1 MQQKLLEFERT
12 NKLKEAVNITIYNA
26 NERMGLTRCPCPPAP
41 PCPPPA
47 PPCPPPAPPCPG
59 IPGPMGPT
67 GPQGVQGIQGY
78 PGPQGPTGP
87 QGIPGP
93 DGAAGVTG
101 PTGPQGIAGPAG
113 ATGATGATGPTGPQ
127 GIAGPAGA
135 TGATGATGPTGP
147 QGIAGPAGATGATGP
162 TGPTGAMGPTGPA
175 GESGLS
181 SYATFYALMPTD
193 NAVAI
198 APNEPIDFPTTATKT
213 NDITVTSPSVFT
225 VTTAGNY
232 LVMFQASTT
241 EGGQLQLTVNN
252 TPIAYTTVGK
262 AGENTQIV
270 GFAILPLAAND
281 AISVINPQASTTGI
295 TLTQN
300 AGGAS
305 AVAAQLVIAK
315 LA

>member
-41 PCPPPA
+41 PCPPPV

-93 DGAAGVTG
+93 DGAAGITG

-113 ATGATGATGPTGPQ
+113 ATGATGATGPTGP
-127 GIAGPAGA
+127 
-135 TGATGATGPTGP
+135 
-147 QGIAGPAGATGATGP
+147 
-162 TGPTGAMGPTGPA
+162 TGPA

-193 NAVAI
+193 NAIAI

>member
-1 MQQKLLEFERT
+1 MLEFERT

-93 DGAAGVTG
+93 DGAAG
-101 PTGPQGIAGPAG
+101 I
-113 ATGATGATGPTGPQ
+113 
-127 GIAGPAGA
+127 
-135 TGATGATGPTGP
+135 TGPTGP

-162 TGPTGAMGPTGPA
+162 TGPQGIAGPAGVTGATGATGATGPTGPTGPA

-193 NAVAI
+193 NAIAI

>member
-1 MQQKLLEFERT
+1 
-12 NKLKEAVNITIYNA
+12 
-26 NERMGLTRCPCPPAP
+26 
-41 PCPPPA
+41 
-47 PPCPPPAPPCPG
+47 
-59 IPGPMGPT
+59 
-67 GPQGVQGIQGY
+67 
-78 PGPQGPTGP
+78 
-87 QGIPGP
+87 
-93 DGAAGVTG
+93 
-101 PTGPQGIAGPAG
+101 
-113 ATGATGATGPTGPQ
+113 
-127 GIAGPAGA
+127 
-135 TGATGATGPTGP
+135 
-147 QGIAGPAGATGATGP
+147 
-162 TGPTGAMGPTGPA
+162 
-175 GESGLS
+175 
-181 SYATFYALMPTD
+181 MPTD

-281 AISVINPQASTTGI
+281 AISVINPETSTTSI

-300 AGGAS
+300 AGGVS

>member
-1 MQQKLLEFERT
+1 MLEFERT

-26 NERMGLTRCPCPPAP
+26 NERMGLTRCPCPPTP

-93 DGAAGVTG
+93 DGAAGITG
-101 PTGPQGIAGPAG
+101 PTGPQGIAGP
-113 ATGATGATGPTGPQ
+113 TGATGATGPTGPQ

-135 TGATGATGPTGP
+135 TGPT
-147 QGIAGPAGATGATGP
+147 
-162 TGPTGAMGPTGPA
+162 GPTGPA

-193 NAVAI
+193 NAIAI

>member
-1 MQQKLLEFERT
+1 
-12 NKLKEAVNITIYNA
+12 
-26 NERMGLTRCPCPPAP
+26 MGLTRCPCPPAP

-47 PPCPPPAPPCPG
+47 PPCPG
-59 IPGPMGPT
+59 IPGPIGPTGPMGPT

-101 PTGPQGIAGPAG
+101 PTGPQGIPGPAGPAG
-113 ATGATGATGPTGPQ
+113 ATGATGATGPM
-127 GIAGPAGA
+127 
-135 TGATGATGPTGP
+135 
-147 QGIAGPAGATGATGP
+147 GPAGATGATGP
-162 TGPTGAMGPTGPA
+162 TGPTGPTGATGATGPA

-281 AISVINPQASTTGI
+281 AISVINPETSTTAI

-300 AGGAS
+300 AGGVS

>member
-1 MQQKLLEFERT
+1 MLEFERT

-59 IPGPMGPT
+59 IPGPMGPMGPT

-93 DGAAGVTG
+93 DGAAG
-101 PTGPQGIAGPAG
+101 I
-113 ATGATGATGPTGPQ
+113 
-127 GIAGPAGA
+127 
-135 TGATGATGPTGP
+135 TGPTGP

-162 TGPTGAMGPTGPA
+162 TGPQGIAGPAGVTGATGATGATGPTGPTGPA

-193 NAVAI
+193 NAIAI

>member
-1 MQQKLLEFERT
+1 MLEFERT

-59 IPGPMGPT
+59 IPGPIGPTGPMGPT

-113 ATGATGATGPTGPQ
+113 ATGATGPTGPQ

-135 TGATGATGPTGP
+135 T
-147 QGIAGPAGATGATGP
+147 GATGATGP

-193 NAVAI
+193 NAIAI

>member
-1 MQQKLLEFERT
+1 MLEFERT

-41 PCPPPA
+41 PCPPPV

-93 DGAAGVTG
+93 DGAAGITG
-101 PTGPQGIAGPAG
+101 PTGPQGIAGPTG

-147 QGIAGPAGATGATGP
+147 
-162 TGPTGAMGPTGPA
+162 TGPA

-193 NAVAI
+193 NAIAI

>member
-127 GIAGPAGA
+127 GIAGPA
-135 TGATGATGPTGP
+135 
-147 QGIAGPAGATGATGP
+147 GATGP

-300 AGGAS
+300 AGGTS

>member
-1 MQQKLLEFERT
+1 MLEFERT

-59 IPGPMGPT
+59 IPGPMGPMGPT

-93 DGAAGVTG
+93 DGAAGITG
-101 PTGPQGIAGPAG
+101 PTGPQGIAGPAGVTG

-127 GIAGPAGA
+127 GIAGPAGVTGA
-135 TGATGATGPTGP
+135 TGATGATGPT
-147 QGIAGPAGATGATGP
+147 
-162 TGPTGAMGPTGPA
+162 GPTGPA

-193 NAVAI
+193 NAIAI

>member
-59 IPGPMGPT
+59 IPGP
-67 GPQGVQGIQGY
+67 
-78 PGPQGPTGP
+78 
-87 QGIPGP
+87 
-93 DGAAGVTG
+93 
-101 PTGPQGIAGPAG
+101 
-113 ATGATGATGPTGPQ
+113 
-127 GIAGPAGA
+127 
-135 TGATGATGPTGP
+135 
-147 QGIAGPAGATGATGP
+147 
-162 TGPTGAMGPTGPA
+162 MGPTGPA

-300 AGGAS
+300 AGGTS

>member
-1 MQQKLLEFERT
+1 MLEFERT

-135 TGATGATGPTGP
+135 TGPTGP
-147 QGIAGPAGATGATGP
+147 RGATGP

-193 NAVAI
+193 NAIAI

-300 AGGAS
+300 AGGTS

>member
-1 MQQKLLEFERT
+1 
-12 NKLKEAVNITIYNA
+12 
-26 NERMGLTRCPCPPAP
+26 
-41 PCPPPA
+41 
-47 PPCPPPAPPCPG
+47 
-59 IPGPMGPT
+59 MGPT

-113 ATGATGATGPTGPQ
+113 ATGATGPTGPQ

-135 TGATGATGPTGP
+135 T
-147 QGIAGPAGATGATGP
+147 GATGATGP

-193 NAVAI
+193 NAIAI

>member
-1 MQQKLLEFERT
+1 MLEFERT

-59 IPGPMGPT
+59 IPGPMGPMGPT

-93 DGAAGVTG
+93 DGAAGITG

-127 GIAGPAGA
+127 GIAGPAGVTGA
-135 TGATGATGPTGP
+135 TGATGATGPT
-147 QGIAGPAGATGATGP
+147 
-162 TGPTGAMGPTGPA
+162 GPTGPA

-193 NAVAI
+193 NAIAI

>member
-41 PCPPPA
+41 PCPPPV

-93 DGAAGVTG
+93 DGAAGITG
-101 PTGPQGIAGPAG
+101 PTGPQGIAGPTG
-113 ATGATGATGPTGPQ
+113 ATGTTGATGPTGPQ

-147 QGIAGPAGATGATGP
+147 
-162 TGPTGAMGPTGPA
+162 TGPA

-193 NAVAI
+193 NAIAI

>member
-1 MQQKLLEFERT
+1 MLEFERT

-78 PGPQGPTGP
+78 QGPQGPTGP

-101 PTGPQGIAGPAG
+101 PTGPQGIPGPAGTAG
-113 ATGATGATGPTGPQ
+113 ATGATGATGPM
-127 GIAGPAGA
+127 
-135 TGATGATGPTGP
+135 
-147 QGIAGPAGATGATGP
+147 GPAGATGATGP
-162 TGPTGAMGPTGPA
+162 TGPTGPTGATGATGPA

-281 AISVINPQASTTGI
+281 AISVINPETSTTAI

-300 AGGAS
+300 AGGVS

>member
-1 MQQKLLEFERT
+1 
-12 NKLKEAVNITIYNA
+12 
-26 NERMGLTRCPCPPAP
+26 
-41 PCPPPA
+41 
-47 PPCPPPAPPCPG
+47 
-59 IPGPMGPT
+59 MGPT

-93 DGAAGVTG
+93 DGAAGITG

-113 ATGATGATGPTGPQ
+113 ATGATGVTGATGPTGPQGIAGPTGATGATGPTGPQ

-147 QGIAGPAGATGATGP
+147 
-162 TGPTGAMGPTGPA
+162 TGPA

-193 NAVAI
+193 NAITI

>member
-1 MQQKLLEFERT
+1 MLEFERT

-93 DGAAGVTG
+93 DGAAGITG
-101 PTGPQGIAGPAG
+101 PTGPQGIAGPTG

-147 QGIAGPAGATGATGP
+147 
-162 TGPTGAMGPTGPA
+162 TGPA

-193 NAVAI
+193 NAIAI

-213 NDITVTSPSVFT
+213 SDITVTSPSVFT

>member
-1 MQQKLLEFERT
+1 MLEFERT

-26 NERMGLTRCPCPPAP
+26 NERMRLTRCPCPPAP

-59 IPGPMGPT
+59 IPGPIGPTGPMGPT

-78 PGPQGPTGP
+78 QGPQGPTGP

-101 PTGPQGIAGPAG
+101 PTGPQGIPGPAGPAG
-113 ATGATGATGPTGPQ
+113 ATGATGATGPM
-127 GIAGPAGA
+127 
-135 TGATGATGPTGP
+135 
-147 QGIAGPAGATGATGP
+147 GPAGATGATGP
-162 TGPTGAMGPTGPA
+162 TGPTGPTGATGATGPA

-241 EGGQLQLTVNN
+241 EGGQLQLTVND

-281 AISVINPQASTTGI
+281 AISVINPGTSTTAI

-300 AGGAS
+300 AGGVS

>member
-1 MQQKLLEFERT
+1 MLEFERT

-193 NAVAI
+193 NAIAI

-262 AGENTQIV
+262 SGENTQIV

>member
-1 MQQKLLEFERT
+1 MLEFERT

-47 PPCPPPAPPCPG
+47 PPCPG
-59 IPGPMGPT
+59 IPGPIGPTGPMGPT

-101 PTGPQGIAGPAG
+101 PTGPQGIPGPAGPAG
-113 ATGATGATGPTGPQ
+113 ATGATGATGPM
-127 GIAGPAGA
+127 
-135 TGATGATGPTGP
+135 
-147 QGIAGPAGATGATGP
+147 GPAGATGATGP
-162 TGPTGAMGPTGPA
+162 TGPTGPTGATGATGPA

-281 AISVINPQASTTGI
+281 AISVINPETSTTAI

-300 AGGAS
+300 AGGVS

>member
-1 MQQKLLEFERT
+1 MLEFERT

-93 DGAAGVTG
+93 DGAAGITG
-101 PTGPQGIAGPAG
+101 PTGPQGIAG

-127 GIAGPAGA
+127 GIAGPAG
-135 TGATGATGPTGP
+135 P
-147 QGIAGPAGATGATGP
+147 QGIAGPTGATGATGATGP

-193 NAVAI
+193 NAIAI

>member
-1 MQQKLLEFERT
+1 
-12 NKLKEAVNITIYNA
+12 
-26 NERMGLTRCPCPPAP
+26 
-41 PCPPPA
+41 
-47 PPCPPPAPPCPG
+47 
-59 IPGPMGPT
+59 MGPT

-93 DGAAGVTG
+93 DGAAGITG

-113 ATGATGATGPTGPQ
+113 AAGITGPTGATGATGPTGPQ

-147 QGIAGPAGATGATGP
+147 
-162 TGPTGAMGPTGPA
+162 TGPA

-193 NAVAI
+193 NAITI

-213 NDITVTSPSVFT
+213 SDITVTSPSVFT

>member
-1 MQQKLLEFERT
+1 MLEFERT

-26 NERMGLTRCPCPPAP
+26 NERMGLTRCPC
-41 PCPPPA
+41 PPA

-93 DGAAGVTG
+93 DGAAGITG
-101 PTGPQGIAGPAG
+101 PTGPQGIAGP
-113 ATGATGATGPTGPQ
+113 TGATGATGPTGPQ

-135 TGATGATGPTGP
+135 TGATGATGPIGP
-147 QGIAGPAGATGATGP
+147 QGIAGPAGATGATGPTGP

-193 NAVAI
+193 NAIAI

-213 NDITVTSPSVFT
+213 SDITVTSPSVFA

-300 AGGAS
+300 AGGTS

>member
-1 MQQKLLEFERT
+1 
-12 NKLKEAVNITIYNA
+12 
-26 NERMGLTRCPCPPAP
+26 
-41 PCPPPA
+41 
-47 PPCPPPAPPCPG
+47 
-59 IPGPMGPT
+59 MGPT

-113 ATGATGATGPTGPQ
+113 ATGAIGPTGP
-127 GIAGPAGA
+127 
-135 TGATGATGPTGP
+135 
-147 QGIAGPAGATGATGP
+147 TGATGP
-162 TGPTGAMGPTGPA
+162 TGPTGATGATGPA

-193 NAVAI
+193 NAIAI

-281 AISVINPQASTTGI
+281 AISVINPETSTTGI

-300 AGGAS
+300 AGGVS

>member
-1 MQQKLLEFERT
+1 
-12 NKLKEAVNITIYNA
+12 
-26 NERMGLTRCPCPPAP
+26 
-41 PCPPPA
+41 
-47 PPCPPPAPPCPG
+47 
-59 IPGPMGPT
+59 MGPT

-101 PTGPQGIAGPAG
+101 PTGPQGIPGPAGATGATGATGPTGATGATGATGVTGPTGATGATGPMGPAG
-113 ATGATGATGPTGPQ
+113 ATGATGATGPTGPT
-127 GIAGPAGA
+127 GP
-135 TGATGATGPTGP
+135 TGATGA
-147 QGIAGPAGATGATGP
+147 
-162 TGPTGAMGPTGPA
+162 TGPA

-193 NAVAI
+193 NAIAI
-198 APNEPIDFPTTATKT
+198 APNAPIDFPTTATKT

-281 AISVINPQASTTGI
+281 AISVINPQTSTTAI

-300 AGGAS
+300 AGGVS

>member
-1 MQQKLLEFERT
+1 MLEFERT

-26 NERMGLTRCPCPPAP
+26 NERMGLTRCPCPPTP

-113 ATGATGATGPTGPQ
+113 ATGATGPTGPQGIAGPTGATGATGATGPTGPQ

-147 QGIAGPAGATGATGP
+147 QGIAGPAG
-162 TGPTGAMGPTGPA
+162 
-175 GESGLS
+175 ESGLS

-193 NAVAI
+193 NAIAI

>member
-1 MQQKLLEFERT
+1 MLEFERT

-67 GPQGVQGIQGY
+67 GPQGVPGIQGY

-101 PTGPQGIAGPAG
+101 PTGPQGIPGPAGPAG
-113 ATGATGATGPTGPQ
+113 ATGATGATGPTGPT
-127 GIAGPAGA
+127 GP
-135 TGATGATGPTGP
+135 TGATGA
-147 QGIAGPAGATGATGP
+147 
-162 TGPTGAMGPTGPA
+162 TGPA

-281 AISVINPQASTTGI
+281 AISVINPGTSTTAI

-300 AGGAS
+300 AGGVS

>member
-1 MQQKLLEFERT
+1 MLEFERT

-135 TGATGATGPTGP
+135 TGPTGP
-147 QGIAGPAGATGATGP
+147 TGATGP

-193 NAVAI
+193 NAIAI

-300 AGGAS
+300 AGGTS

>member
-1 MQQKLLEFERT
+1 MLEFERT

-59 IPGPMGPT
+59 IPGPIGPTGPMGPT

-101 PTGPQGIAGPAG
+101 PTGPQGIPGPAGPAGPAGATGATGATGPMGPAG
-113 ATGATGATGPTGPQ
+113 ATGATGATGPTGPT
-127 GIAGPAGA
+127 GP
-135 TGATGATGPTGP
+135 TGATGA
-147 QGIAGPAGATGATGP
+147 
-162 TGPTGAMGPTGPA
+162 TGPA

-281 AISVINPQASTTGI
+281 AISVINPQTSTTAI

-300 AGGAS
+300 AGGVS

>member
-1 MQQKLLEFERT
+1 MLEFERT

-93 DGAAGVTG
+93 DGAAGITG
-101 PTGPQGIAGPAG
+101 PTGPQGIAGPTG

-147 QGIAGPAGATGATGP
+147 
-162 TGPTGAMGPTGPA
+162 TGPA

-193 NAVAI
+193 NAIAI

>member
-1 MQQKLLEFERT
+1 
-12 NKLKEAVNITIYNA
+12 
-26 NERMGLTRCPCPPAP
+26 
-41 PCPPPA
+41 
-47 PPCPPPAPPCPG
+47 
-59 IPGPMGPT
+59 MGPT

-93 DGAAGVTG
+93 DGAAGITG
-101 PTGPQGIAGPAG
+101 PTGPQGIAGP
-113 ATGATGATGPTGPQ
+113 TGATGATGPTGPQ

-135 TGATGATGPTGP
+135 TGATGP
-147 QGIAGPAGATGATGP
+147 TGP

-193 NAVAI
+193 NAIAI

-213 NDITVTSPSVFT
+213 SDITVTSPSVFA

-300 AGGAS
+300 AGGTS

>member
-78 PGPQGPTGP
+78 QGPQGPTGP

-93 DGAAGVTG
+93 DGAAGITG

-113 ATGATGATGPTGPQ
+113 PT
-127 GIAGPAGA
+127 GA
-135 TGATGATGPTGP
+135 TGATGATGPT
-147 QGIAGPAGATGATGP
+147 
-162 TGPTGAMGPTGPA
+162 GPTGPA

-193 NAVAI
+193 NAIAI

-281 AISVINPQASTTGI
+281 AISVINPEASTTSI

>member
-1 MQQKLLEFERT
+1 MLEFERA

-87 QGIPGP
+87 QGI
-93 DGAAGVTG
+93 
-101 PTGPQGIAGPAG
+101 AGPAG
-113 ATGATGATGPTGPQ
+113 ATGATGATGPT
-127 GIAGPAGA
+127 
-135 TGATGATGPTGP
+135 
-147 QGIAGPAGATGATGP
+147 
-162 TGPTGAMGPTGPA
+162 GPTGPA

-193 NAVAI
+193 NAITI

-213 NDITVTSPSVFT
+213 SDITVTSPSVFT

>member
-1 MQQKLLEFERT
+1 MLEFERT

-47 PPCPPPAPPCPG
+47 PPCPG
-59 IPGPMGPT
+59 IPGPIGPT
-67 GPQGVQGIQGY
+67 GPMGVQGIQGY

-101 PTGPQGIAGPAG
+101 PTGPQGIPGPAGPAG
-113 ATGATGATGPTGPQ
+113 ATGATGATGPM
-127 GIAGPAGA
+127 
-135 TGATGATGPTGP
+135 
-147 QGIAGPAGATGATGP
+147 GPAGATGATGP
-162 TGPTGAMGPTGPA
+162 TGPTGPTGATGATGPA

-281 AISVINPQASTTGI
+281 AISVINPETSTTAI

-300 AGGAS
+300 AGGVS

>member
-1 MQQKLLEFERT
+1 
-12 NKLKEAVNITIYNA
+12 
-26 NERMGLTRCPCPPAP
+26 
-41 PCPPPA
+41 
-47 PPCPPPAPPCPG
+47 
-59 IPGPMGPT
+59 MGPT

-101 PTGPQGIAGPAG
+101 PTGPQGIPGPAGPAG
-113 ATGATGATGPTGPQ
+113 A
-127 GIAGPAGA
+127 
-135 TGATGATGPTGP
+135 
-147 QGIAGPAGATGATGP
+147 
-162 TGPTGAMGPTGPA
+162 TGPA

-193 NAVAI
+193 NAIAI
-198 APNEPIDFPTTATKT
+198 APNAPIDFPTTATKT

-281 AISVINPQASTTGI
+281 AISVINPQTSTTAI

-300 AGGAS
+300 AGGVS

>member
-41 PCPPPA
+41 PCPPPV

-93 DGAAGVTG
+93 DGAAGITG
-101 PTGPQGIAGPAG
+101 PTGPQGIAGPTG

-147 QGIAGPAGATGATGP
+147 
-162 TGPTGAMGPTGPA
+162 TGPA

-193 NAVAI
+193 NAIAI